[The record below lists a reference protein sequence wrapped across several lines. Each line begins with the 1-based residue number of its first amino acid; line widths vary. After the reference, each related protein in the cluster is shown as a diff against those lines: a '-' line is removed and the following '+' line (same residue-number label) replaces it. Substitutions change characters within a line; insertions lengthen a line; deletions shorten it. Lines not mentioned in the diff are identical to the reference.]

1 MDIGEDDS
9 SPQQNP
15 VLPQSAVL
23 FSGLNFAPIRTLIQ
37 KELSWNSMS
46 RAAIMPT
53 SVILPAMENCRKQ
66 LCPNKKRSDQIRPD
80 GQEDSYLDTDEE
92 ALNEMDAPSEAPK
105 KIKALKRRQP
115 SEPTTFW
122 INKKNGFSYPDDNH
136 DTSEQAHHPTFIP
149 GPTQWTKTSS
159 QSAKQRS
166 NGQVNRSSSSQ
177 AHSRHPNNQEED
189 QDTLQAEYRQ
199 LHSEVERIGTSNS
212 SSTPLSQQQRRR
224 RILTPLSSNFSLHR
238 EQARGDWATEHLS
251 GENSSPRGSSS
262 PPQSTERHRRPPIN
276 IARGLIDLARGQ
288 NHSNPRAQ
296 QQRRI
301 IHAKLQ
307 SSKASASRSISP
319 AHPLNFA
326 HFDEAM
332 HPYKFDVVLQM
343 PLPSREEMERHAWNP
358 DDRSL
363 NIYVK
368 EEDRLTLHR
377 HPVAQSTDCIRG
389 KIGYTRGFH
398 VWQLVW
404 PVGQRGTHPLV
415 GVATKEC
422 ALHATGYNA
431 LIGSNTES
439 YGWDMVQNKCY
450 HDSNNT
456 KGWTYP
462 THPSSSS
469 IDDSAQTSDKFYCIL
484 DMDEGYMA
492 FATSK
497 QYLGVA
503 FRGLK
508 GKKLYPIVSA
518 VWGHCEITIRYMGG
532 LDPEPRQLMDV
543 CRRTIRLQMGKTRL
557 DRIHELNL
565 PPALMHY
572 LLYKS

>member
-1 MDIGEDDS
+1 MGSVYSIAS
-9 SPQQNP
+9 SHSSHHHKTDPTANTNLNSTQRPPNP
-15 VLPQSAVL
+15 VDPQSTT
-23 FSGLNFAPIRTLIQ
+23 S
-37 KELSWNSMS
+37 SHSS
-46 RAAIMPT
+46 R
-53 SVILPAMENCRKQ
+53 RHH
-66 LCPNKKRSDQIRPD
+66 
-80 GQEDSYLDTDEE
+80 
-92 ALNEMDAPSEAPK
+92 PSRVNRA
-105 KIKALKRRQP
+105 
-115 SEPTTFW
+115 F
-122 INKKNGFSYPDDNH
+122 D